1 MAKVNIFKTKWFVI
15 LVSVSLVALA
25 VGLSVGLTASYW
37 SDEGAG
43 DTAVAPSGT
52 TYNWKARLKRLKV
65 KSLKMTNTLSISD
78 HSIHQ
83 PMVLCVIVCHL
94 MVR

>member
-1 MAKVNIFKTKWFVI
+1 MAKVNIFKTKWFII

-43 DTAVAPSGT
+43 DTEGNS
-52 TYNWKARLKRLKV
+52 
-65 KSLKMTNTLSISD
+65 
-78 HSIHQ
+78 
-83 PMVLCVIVCHL
+83 
-94 MVR
+94 